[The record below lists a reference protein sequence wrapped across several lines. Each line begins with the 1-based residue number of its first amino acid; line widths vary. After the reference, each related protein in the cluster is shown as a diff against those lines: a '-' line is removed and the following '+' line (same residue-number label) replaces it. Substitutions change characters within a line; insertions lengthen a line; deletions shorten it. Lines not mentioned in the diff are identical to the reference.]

1 MLENLDNL
9 LDYFAALNILKS
21 LYADGIM
28 SFLLFDRINRDIAA
42 LLKVEPIT
50 DFSHIRQSLNNTV
63 R

>member
-42 LLKVEPIT
+42 HLKVEPIT